1 MWRFLLTSQLN
12 SRTAWG
18 RLAEALI
25 SFLKYCERYY
35 SAKIKFEPVFYHL
48 SDRPNVSFILKSL
61 YTLPL
66 ESPKSA
72 LGIIGSSSSIL
83 RKVIHCTTAEQD
95 FTKISPDFR
104 RGIFL
109 EDKDLFIMW
118 ISCVLTNNVL
128 QSSQCQL
135 GKTLDT
141 FYGDLRLGKVILE
154 FHLEREFLVPP
165 RRSISSTESRQN
177 SGKLD
182 EASANGKW
190 TDQFHFERE
199 FWYR

>member
-35 SAKIKFEPVFYHL
+35 SAKNKIEPVFYHL

-61 YTLPL
+61 YTPSL
-66 ESPKSA
+66 ESPKSV
-72 LGIIGSSSSIL
+72 LGIIGSSSSTL
-83 RKVIHCTTAEQD
+83 EKVIHCTTAGQD

-109 EDKDLFIMW
+109 EDKDLFIM
-118 ISCVLTNNVL
+118 
-128 QSSQCQL
+128 
-135 GKTLDT
+135 
-141 FYGDLRLGKVILE
+141 
-154 FHLEREFLVPP
+154 
-165 RRSISSTESRQN
+165 
-177 SGKLD
+177 
-182 EASANGKW
+182 
-190 TDQFHFERE
+190 
-199 FWYR
+199 